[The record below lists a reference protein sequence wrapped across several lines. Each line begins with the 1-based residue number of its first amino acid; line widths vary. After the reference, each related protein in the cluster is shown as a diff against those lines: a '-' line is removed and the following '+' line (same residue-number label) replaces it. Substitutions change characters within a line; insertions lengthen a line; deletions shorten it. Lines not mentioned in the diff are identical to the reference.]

1 MIIQNSEGHA
11 FLDFYKIDEK
21 NILEGQYDPLTHSLL
36 IIKYENKILVVF
48 DRWKNIWELPGGS
61 IKKTETPRECALR
74 ELKEETN
81 QEINNLVFKGIMK
94 FQLKPDNRIEYGA
107 LYYGELNNFIP
118 FNNENEEIKNIKLW
132 DKKEIIKIDEIDEKL
147 LDFC

>member
-1 MIIQNSEGHA
+1 MIIQNSKGYI

-21 NILEGQYDPLTHSLL
+21 NIFEDQYNPLTHSLL
-36 IIKYENKILVVF
+36 IIKYENKFLVVF
-48 DRWKNIWELPGGS
+48 DKWKNIWELPGGS
-61 IKKTETPRECALR
+61 IEKTETPRECALR

-94 FQLKPDNRIEYGA
+94 FQLKPNNGIEYGT

-118 FNNENEEIKNIKLW
+118 FNENEEIKNIKLW
-132 DKKEIIKIDEIDEKL
+132 DKKEIIKIDEIDKKL